1 MRDLPDDSEQLKA
14 LIRPLW
20 EENERLK
27 AELAELRR
35 RLGMDSTNSHKP
47 PSSDGYKKKTTAP
60 GLPKSKGRRHGGQ
73 VGHPGKTLT
82 PVEQPDR
89 IEVHLPG
96 QCSRC
101 GRSFSADEAYEVIQR
116 RQVFDLPE
124 PRLEVTEHRL
134 GQIEC
139 CGGVHGGTFPAEVT
153 ASVQYGPSVRAL
165 TTLLSVDHKLPLEPI
180 SQLFEDLY
188 GYDLNSGTVLDT
200 LRRGAEQAAPL
211 EEATRTR
218 LLGAEV
224 AHFDETGIRVAGKLH
239 WLHTASTDQDTH
251 LFVHE
256 KRGQEALDS
265 DASVLKDFSGTAVHD
280 CWKPYFHYPD
290 ARHVL
295 CGAHLL
301 RELAGLKEQGSLW
314 AEEMHEFLL
323 DLHGMSRPLPAA
335 DAIRTHYQ
343 IILEQADREEP
354 PPQQG
359 KRGRPKQS
367 PGRNLLDR
375 LRTHQEGVLAFA
387 LESGI
392 PFTNNQAERDLR
404 GTKVKLKVSGSFRTL
419 GGARVYARLQAVI
432 STVRKRGGNVFA
444 RLRELFSSPPVPSV
458 ERG

>member
-1 MRDLPDDSEQLKA
+1 MQDLPDDPDSLKA
-14 LIRPLW
+14 LVRQLW

-27 AELAELRR
+27 AELAELCR

-60 GLPKSKGRRHGGQ
+60 GLPKGKGRRNGGQ
-73 VGHPGKTLT
+73 AGHTGKTLT
-82 PVEQPDR
+82 PVERPDR
-89 IEVHLPG
+89 MEVHLPG
-96 QCSRC
+96 QCKRC
-101 GRSFSADEAYEVIQR
+101 GRSFSADDAYEVIQR

-139 CGGVHGGTFPAEVT
+139 CGGMHCGTFPAEVT
-153 ASVQYGPSVRAL
+153 ASVQYGPGVRAL
-165 TTLLSVDHKLPLEPI
+165 TTLLSVDHKLPLEQI

-188 GYDLNSGTVLDT
+188 GYDLNSSTVLDT
-200 LRRGAEQAAPL
+200 LRRGAEQAVPL
-211 EEATRTR
+211 EEAARAR

-301 RELAGLKEQGSLW
+301 RELAGLKEQGRLW

-323 DLHGMSRPLPAA
+323 DLHGMPRPIPAA
-335 DAIRTHYQ
+335 DAVRTHYR

-375 LRTHQEGVLAFA
+375 LRTHQKGVLAFA

-432 STVRKRGGNVFA
+432 STVRKQGGNVFA
-444 RLRELFSSPPVPSV
+444 RLRELFSAPPVLSV
-458 ERG
+458 EQG